1 MRSSG
6 YREKIRNHIFLQE
19 MIWRMFHLEQSRR
32 LSCPLYLPR
41 RTLERLYTMSALL
54 PKADIRR
61 RELDVRFVLKADRCT
76 AFPGTVIASCHA
88 RKIHNVWHSTSVQ
101 PFYLCGD
108 SGRVDMSN
116 CGWNCQL
123 AVSDNQPVPH
133 PLAVIL
139 GRVVGS
145 DAPSRRASGTHNSI
159 CFSSSDERRITPQF
173 PGLRQ
178 RKQCPLW
185 VISGHW
191 AMSSRCLLY
200 PQKRTSIRGVDRRP
214 KSSVCKQSGLIISR
228 PPQPKG
234 GPNGI
239 P

>member
-123 AVSDNQPVPH
+123 AVVTISQFLTHWLLSWVASWAAMLPVVV
-133 PLAVIL
+133 LA
-139 GRVVGS
+139 
-145 DAPSRRASGTHNSI
+145 APIIRSVSLRLTSG
-159 CFSSSDERRITPQF
+159 E
-173 PGLRQ
+173 
-178 RKQCPLW
+178 
-185 VISGHW
+185 
-191 AMSSRCLLY
+191 
-200 PQKRTSIRGVDRRP
+200 
-214 KSSVCKQSGLIISR
+214 
-228 PPQPKG
+228 
-234 GPNGI
+234 
-239 P
+239 